1 MKSNILCALT
11 LSSTL
16 SMGTTPYQRQNNTKE
31 EISLL
36 FTENTKPT
44 EDGPKKLSISQK
56 KGHKEKHSP
65 NTKFISISSSD
76 LKGSPFDP
84 SHPMISLNATNL
96 LWASQSE
103 KILSEFNT
111 HDQKLTFEEKLQKG
125 IKVPLIYPE
134 LSKYF
139 PKNLIKVQQDP
150 QFSNYSFSNPNTL
163 ILLKTKSG
171 RNALAYYQNGTLAMT
186 SFVSIG
192 TLRHKTISGQYPIT
206 PDQIRRR
213 SRKYKNAPM
222 PYSLH
227 VSGGY
232 FIHQWKS
239 NGYPLSHG
247 CIRVPWL
254 YQQWLYKQIKQ
265 GKQTQ
270 IIIHNPYQA
279 TSFKKGE

>member
-1 MKSNILCALT
+1 MKSSNLLRRAIALSWAIT
-11 LSSTL
+11 VGNNPQLSGNPTKQQLSKLFSQDSTINK
-16 SMGTTPYQRQNNTKE
+16 GKAQNPE
-31 EISLL
+31 
-36 FTENTKPT
+36 
-44 EDGPKKLSISQK
+44 
-56 KGHKEKHSP
+56 
-65 NTKFISISSSD
+65 FIVVSSSD

-103 KILSEFNT
+103 KILSEFNA
-111 HDQKLTFEEKLQKG
+111 HDQKLTFEEKLGKG
-125 IKVPLIYPE
+125 IKVPIIYPG
-134 LSKYF
+134 LKTYF
-139 PKNLIKVQQDP
+139 PQTLLEVQQDP

-171 RNALAYYQNGTLAMT
+171 RHALAYYQNGTLAMT

-192 TLRHKTISGQYPIT
+192 TLRHKTISDQYTIT

-232 FIHQWKS
+232 FIHQGTS
-239 NGYPLSHG
+239 TGYPLSHG

-265 GKQTQ
+265 EGNTQ

-279 TSFKKGE
+279 TTFKKGE

>member
-1 MKSNILCALT
+1 MESSNLLRAIALSWAIAVGNNPQ
-11 LSSTL
+11 LSGNPTKQQL
-16 SMGTTPYQRQNNTKE
+16 SKLFSQDSSINKGKAQNPE
-31 EISLL
+31 
-36 FTENTKPT
+36 
-44 EDGPKKLSISQK
+44 
-56 KGHKEKHSP
+56 
-65 NTKFISISSSD
+65 FIVVSSSD

-84 SHPMISLNATNL
+84 SHPMISL
-96 LWASQSE
+96 
-103 KILSEFNT
+103 K
-111 HDQKLTFEEKLQKG
+111 
-125 IKVPLIYPE
+125 
-134 LSKYF
+134 KYF
-139 PKNLIKVQQDP
+139 PQTLLEVQQDP

-171 RNALAYYQNGTLAMT
+171 RHALAYYQNGTLAMT

-192 TLRHKTISGQYPIT
+192 TLRHKTISGQYTIT

-232 FIHQWKS
+232 FIHQGTS
-239 NGYPLSHG
+239 TGYPLSHG

-265 GKQTQ
+265 EGNTQ

-279 TSFKKGE
+279 TTFKKGE

>member
-1 MKSNILCALT
+1 MKSSNLLRRAIALSWAIT
-11 LSSTL
+11 VGNNPQLSGNPTKQQLSKLFSQDSTINK
-16 SMGTTPYQRQNNTKE
+16 GKAQNPE
-31 EISLL
+31 
-36 FTENTKPT
+36 
-44 EDGPKKLSISQK
+44 
-56 KGHKEKHSP
+56 
-65 NTKFISISSSD
+65 FIVVSSSD

-111 HDQKLTFEEKLQKG
+111 HDQKLTFEEKLGKG
-125 IKVPLIYPE
+125 IKVPIIYPG
-134 LSKYF
+134 LKKYF
-139 PKNLIKVQQDP
+139 PQTLLEVQQDP

-171 RNALAYYQNGTLAMT
+171 RHALAYYQNGILAMT
-186 SFVSIG
+186 SFISIG
-192 TLRHKTISGQYPIT
+192 TLRHKTISGQYTIT

-232 FIHQWKS
+232 YIHQGTS
-239 NGYPLSHG
+239 TGYPLSHG
-247 CIRVPWL
+247 CIRGSIN
-254 YQQWLYKQIKQ
+254 K
-265 GKQTQ
+265 
-270 IIIHNPYQA
+270 
-279 TSFKKGE
+279 